1 MLFVQTLF
9 IYFRFIVKKGIYD
22 VGYLANSILGA
33 LVGITGRSLLFL
45 YDGVLFPPRSS
56 HCIVAIHID
65 CGRNQN
71 RVYKCTKLKKL
82 DSSLT

>member
-1 MLFVQTLF
+1 M
-9 IYFRFIVKKGIYD
+9 KKGIYD

-33 LVGITGRSLLFL
+33 LVGITGRSLLFP

-65 CGRNQN
+65 CGRNQS